1 MDGRWPR
8 AHRRVLCPVRA
19 GRGLGVAA
27 TQLCRLPDQGAGPGQ
42 ASGWLR
48 RLSRETPGVAGAVD
62 QWRAGRSGGCVGSRR
77 PDWPTGA
84 AGFAGLRLCRNHR
97 GLSRS
102 PQPHRHSVLQPA
114 DRPAVSGR
122 RKRANDPEPAVGHHP
137 VVSRDDAVLPA
148 CLRCADPLP
157 AAPETALGQAPDDTR
172 HRSRMMD
179 IDLLSNI
186 FYAMVRCGTPLLL
199 VALGELICEKSGAI
213 NLGQEGM
220 MLFGAVIG
228 FIVALSTG
236 NLWLGVLLAMLA
248 GMLLSALFALVALV
262 FNANQVA
269 TGLALTIFGV
279 GLSSFVGAAWVG
291 KPLSGFEP
299 VAIPFL
305 SDIPL
310 IGRMLFAQDLLVY
323 LSFALF
329 ALVAW
334 ALLKSRVGL
343 IIQAV
348 GENPDAA
355 SAMGL
360 PVLRVRTLAVLFGGA
375 MAGLAGAYLSLAY
388 TPMWAENMSAGRGW
402 IALALVVFASWR
414 VWRLL
419 LGAYLFG
426 LASILH
432 LVAQGIGLAIP
443 SNLLAM
449 LPYVATIIVLVLL
462 SRDALRTRLYA
473 PVSLGQPWRAGH

>member
-1 MDGRWPR
+1 MD
-8 AHRRVLCPVRA
+8 L
-19 GRGLGVAA
+19 
-27 TQLCRLPDQGAGPGQ
+27 
-42 ASGWLR
+42 
-48 RLSRETPGVAGAVD
+48 
-62 QWRAGRSGGCVGSRR
+62 
-77 PDWPTGA
+77 
-84 AGFAGLRLCRNHR
+84 
-97 GLSRS
+97 
-102 PQPHRHSVLQPA
+102 
-114 DRPAVSGR
+114 
-122 RKRANDPEPAVGHHP
+122 
-137 VVSRDDAVLPA
+137 
-148 CLRCADPLP
+148 
-157 AAPETALGQAPDDTR
+157 
-172 HRSRMMD
+172 
-179 IDLLSNI
+179 DLLSNI
-186 FYAMVRCGTPLLL
+186 LYAMVRTGTPLLL
-199 VALGELICEKSGAI
+199 VALGELLCEKSGVL

-228 FIVALSTG
+228 FIVALSSG
-236 NLWLGVLLAMLA
+236 SLWLGVLLAIVA
-248 GMLLSALFALVALV
+248 GMLLALLFAAVALG

-279 GLSSFVGAAWVG
+279 GLSTFVGATWVG
-291 KPLSGFEP
+291 KPLAGFEP
-299 VAIPFL
+299 IAIPLL
-305 SDIPL
+305 SEIPL
-310 IGRMLFAQDLLVY
+310 LGRMLFAQDALVY

-329 ALVAW
+329 AGVAW
-334 ALLKSRVGL
+334 LLLKSRVGL

-414 VWRLL
+414 VLRVL

-443 SNLLAM
+443 ANLLAM
-449 LPYVATIIVLVLL
+449 LPYGATILVLVLL
-462 SRDALRTRLYA
+462 SRDALKTRLFA
-473 PVSLGQPWRAGH
+473 PLSLGQPWQPGH

>member
-1 MDGRWPR
+1 
-8 AHRRVLCPVRA
+8 
-19 GRGLGVAA
+19 
-27 TQLCRLPDQGAGPGQ
+27 
-42 ASGWLR
+42 
-48 RLSRETPGVAGAVD
+48 
-62 QWRAGRSGGCVGSRR
+62 
-77 PDWPTGA
+77 
-84 AGFAGLRLCRNHR
+84 
-97 GLSRS
+97 
-102 PQPHRHSVLQPA
+102 
-114 DRPAVSGR
+114 
-122 RKRANDPEPAVGHHP
+122 
-137 VVSRDDAVLPA
+137 
-148 CLRCADPLP
+148 
-157 AAPETALGQAPDDTR
+157 
-172 HRSRMMD
+172 MD

-199 VALGELICEKSGAI
+199 VALGELICEKSGVI

-228 FIVALSTG
+228 FIIALSTG

-248 GMLLSALFALVALV
+248 GMLLSALFAVVALV

-360 PVLRVRTLAVLFGGA
+360 PVLRVRTLAVLFGRRDGWS
-375 MAGLAGAYLSLAY
+375 GRCLPCRWPTRRCG
-388 TPMWAENMSAGRGW
+388 PKNMSAGRGW

-426 LASILH
+426 LARPMPCIWSRRASSSSCSPATPCAPGCMRRFH
-432 LVAQGIGLAIP
+432 WAAVAGG
-443 SNLLAM
+443 
-449 LPYVATIIVLVLL
+449 
-462 SRDALRTRLYA
+462 ALRGGSGR
-473 PVSLGQPWRAGH
+473 

>member
-1 MDGRWPR
+1 
-8 AHRRVLCPVRA
+8 
-19 GRGLGVAA
+19 
-27 TQLCRLPDQGAGPGQ
+27 
-42 ASGWLR
+42 
-48 RLSRETPGVAGAVD
+48 
-62 QWRAGRSGGCVGSRR
+62 
-77 PDWPTGA
+77 
-84 AGFAGLRLCRNHR
+84 
-97 GLSRS
+97 
-102 PQPHRHSVLQPA
+102 
-114 DRPAVSGR
+114 
-122 RKRANDPEPAVGHHP
+122 
-137 VVSRDDAVLPA
+137 
-148 CLRCADPLP
+148 
-157 AAPETALGQAPDDTR
+157 
-172 HRSRMMD
+172 MD

-199 VALGELICEKSGAI
+199 VALGELICEKSGVL

-228 FIVALSTG
+228 FIVALNSG

-248 GMLLSALFALVALV
+248 GMLLSSLFALVALV

-279 GLSSFVGAAWVG
+279 GLSTFVGAAWVG
-291 KPLSGFEP
+291 KPLAGFEP
-299 VAIPFL
+299 LAIPYL
-305 SDIPL
+305 SEIPL
-310 IGRMLFAQDLLVY
+310 IGRMLFAQDWLVY

-334 ALLKSRVGL
+334 VIIKSRVGL

-360 PVLRVRTLAVLFGGA
+360 PVLTVRTLAVLFGGA

-388 TPMWAENMSAGRGW
+388 TPMWAENMTAGRGW

-432 LVAQGIGLAIP
+432 LVAQGLGLAIP
-443 SNLLAM
+443 SSLLAM
-449 LPYVATIIVLVLL
+449 LPYVATIVVLVLL
-462 SRDALRTRLYA
+462 SRDVVRTRLYA
-473 PVSLGQPWRAGH
+473 PVSLGQPWQAGH

>member
-1 MDGRWPR
+1 
-8 AHRRVLCPVRA
+8 
-19 GRGLGVAA
+19 
-27 TQLCRLPDQGAGPGQ
+27 
-42 ASGWLR
+42 
-48 RLSRETPGVAGAVD
+48 
-62 QWRAGRSGGCVGSRR
+62 
-77 PDWPTGA
+77 
-84 AGFAGLRLCRNHR
+84 
-97 GLSRS
+97 
-102 PQPHRHSVLQPA
+102 
-114 DRPAVSGR
+114 
-122 RKRANDPEPAVGHHP
+122 
-137 VVSRDDAVLPA
+137 
-148 CLRCADPLP
+148 
-157 AAPETALGQAPDDTR
+157 
-172 HRSRMMD
+172 MD
-179 IDLLSNI
+179 IDLLGNI
-186 FYAMVRCGTPLLL
+186 LFAMVRCGTPLLL
-199 VALGELICEKSGAI
+199 VALGELICEKSGVL

-220 MLFGAVIG
+220 MLFGAVVG
-228 FIVALSTG
+228 FIVAFSSG
-236 NLWLGVLLAMLA
+236 NLWLGVVLAMVA
-248 GMLLSALFALVALV
+248 GMLLSSLFALVALV

-279 GLSSFVGAAWVG
+279 GLSTFVGAGWVG
-291 KPLSGFEP
+291 KPLTGFDP
-299 VAIPFL
+299 VAIPML
-305 SDIPL
+305 SSIPL

-334 ALLKSRVGL
+334 VVLKSRVGL

-360 PVLRVRTLAVLFGGA
+360 PVLRMRTLAVLFGGA

-414 VWRLL
+414 VWRVL

-432 LVAQGIGLAIP
+432 LVAQGVGLSIP

-449 LPYVATIIVLVLL
+449 LPYVATIVVLVLL
-462 SRDALRTRLYA
+462 SRDGVRTRLYA
-473 PVSLGQPWRAGH
+473 PVSLGQPWQPGR

>member
-1 MDGRWPR
+1 MD
-8 AHRRVLCPVRA
+8 L
-19 GRGLGVAA
+19 
-27 TQLCRLPDQGAGPGQ
+27 
-42 ASGWLR
+42 
-48 RLSRETPGVAGAVD
+48 
-62 QWRAGRSGGCVGSRR
+62 
-77 PDWPTGA
+77 
-84 AGFAGLRLCRNHR
+84 
-97 GLSRS
+97 
-102 PQPHRHSVLQPA
+102 
-114 DRPAVSGR
+114 
-122 RKRANDPEPAVGHHP
+122 
-137 VVSRDDAVLPA
+137 
-148 CLRCADPLP
+148 
-157 AAPETALGQAPDDTR
+157 
-172 HRSRMMD
+172 
-179 IDLLSNI
+179 DLLTNI
-186 FYAMVRCGTPLLL
+186 FYAMVRTGTPLLL
-199 VALGELICEKSGAI
+199 VALGELVCEKSGVL

-228 FIVALSTG
+228 FIVAFSTG
-236 NLWLGVLLAMLA
+236 SLWLGVLLAMAA
-248 GMLLSALFALVALV
+248 GMLLSLLFAAVALG

-279 GLSSFVGAAWVG
+279 GLSTFVGAAWVG

-299 VAIPFL
+299 IVIPLL

-310 IGRMLFAQDLLVY
+310 IGRMLFAQDVLIY

-334 ALLKSRVGL
+334 VLLKSRIGL

-348 GENPDAA
+348 GESPDAA

-375 MAGLAGAYLSLAY
+375 MAGLAGGYLSLAY
-388 TPMWAENMSAGRGW
+388 TPMWAENMTAGRGW

-414 VWRLL
+414 VFRVL

-432 LVAQGIGLAIP
+432 LVAQGIGLSIP

-462 SRDALRTRLYA
+462 SRDAIKTRLYA
-473 PVSLGQPWRAGH
+473 PVSLGQPWQPGH

>member
-1 MDGRWPR
+1 
-8 AHRRVLCPVRA
+8 
-19 GRGLGVAA
+19 
-27 TQLCRLPDQGAGPGQ
+27 
-42 ASGWLR
+42 
-48 RLSRETPGVAGAVD
+48 
-62 QWRAGRSGGCVGSRR
+62 
-77 PDWPTGA
+77 
-84 AGFAGLRLCRNHR
+84 
-97 GLSRS
+97 
-102 PQPHRHSVLQPA
+102 
-114 DRPAVSGR
+114 
-122 RKRANDPEPAVGHHP
+122 
-137 VVSRDDAVLPA
+137 
-148 CLRCADPLP
+148 
-157 AAPETALGQAPDDTR
+157 
-172 HRSRMMD
+172 MD

-199 VALGELICEKSGAI
+199 VALGELICEKGGVL

-228 FIVALSTG
+228 FIVAFNSG

-248 GMLLSALFALVALV
+248 GMLLSSLFALVALV

-279 GLSSFVGAAWVG
+279 GLSTFVGAAWVG
-291 KPLSGFEP
+291 KPLAGFEP
-299 VAIPFL
+299 MAIPYL
-305 SDIPL
+305 SEIPL

-334 ALLKSRVGL
+334 VIVKSRVGL

-360 PVLRVRTLAVLFGGA
+360 PVLTVRTLAVLFGGA

-388 TPMWAENMSAGRGW
+388 TPMWAENMTAGRGW

-419 LGAYLFG
+419 LARICSDSP
-426 LASILH
+426 ASCTWWRRGWGWRFLR
-432 LVAQGIGLAIP
+432 VCWRCCR
-443 SNLLAM
+443 
-449 LPYVATIIVLVLL
+449 T
-462 SRDALRTRLYA
+462 SRPFWCWCCCRGMRCVRGCMRRCHWGNRGKPDTK
-473 PVSLGQPWRAGH
+473 P